1 MKYILEKT
9 GLTYLMQKIKEFF
22 IKKPAGGTQG
32 QVLMMGSSEP
42 EWSNLPTMLTYKGQ
56 LSTESDLAN
65 VQNPSIGDVYFIVD
79 SSKEF
84 VCIDNTTSPVTWEA
98 LGIDQVQVDW
108 DQIDQNA
115 KDYIKNKPTE
125 PGSNGY
131 FVRYNNNNQYS
142 WTEGLS
148 LQQFNELE
156 RYPVHNYLSH
166 LVAAGVPKPVKVIE
180 LSKDNINGN
189 TVFVFDLII
198 LSNNYQYNSNNY
210 YYYTSYTVLVQL
222 IGNQWQVQ
230 AVCKGRVNFGSSN
243 ILENSLR
250 ASYDN
255 NKLTIAWASG
265 VSAGGFNYYVASD
278 IRTDGTYTADQI
290 RQNNIFY
297 YNTAEEGNNIDSINR
312 ATIFFN
318 NLIISNLSSDY
329 IISINQC
336 KKTQS
341 TFYNTS
347 IDIQPTSTDNIIL
360 KLNNNYTLTIKGESS
375 IAGSFEK
382 NAFIYNDSGSPQT
395 LTIQPD
401 TNFNLHNLYDNSGST
416 CTITVPNGKC
426 LQLTI
431 TYWKNNE
438 AVWDGKLES

>member
-65 VQNPSIGDVYFIVD
+65 VQNPSIGDVYFIID

-108 DQIDQNA
+108 NQIDQNA

-156 RYPVHNYLSH
+156 RYPVHNYLPHNIHELTPGADGSII
-166 LVAAGVPKPVKVIE
+166 KIIE
-180 LSKDNINGN
+180 IKKDNIDGN
-189 TVFVFDLII
+189 TVFAFDLCI
-198 LSNNYQYNSNNY
+198 LSNNYRDNYGNNY
-210 YYYTSYTVLVQL
+210 YYYINSTVLVSYML
-222 IGNQWQVQ
+222 AEWCSGWW
-230 AVCKGRVNFGSSN
+230 F
-243 ILENSLR
+243 SLLCQ
-250 ASYDN
+250 
-255 NKLTIAWASG
+255 K
-265 VSAGGFNYYVASD
+265 
-278 IRTDGTYTADQI
+278 
-290 RQNNIFY
+290 
-297 YNTAEEGNNIDSINR
+297 
-312 ATIFFN
+312 
-318 NLIISNLSSDY
+318 
-329 IISINQC
+329 
-336 KKTQS
+336 
-341 TFYNTS
+341 
-347 IDIQPTSTDNIIL
+347 
-360 KLNNNYTLTIKGESS
+360 
-375 IAGSFEK
+375 
-382 NAFIYNDSGSPQT
+382 
-395 LTIQPD
+395 
-401 TNFNLHNLYDNSGST
+401 
-416 CTITVPNGKC
+416 
-426 LQLTI
+426 
-431 TYWKNNE
+431 
-438 AVWDGKLES
+438 